1 MSIAYLRYF
10 YLAHFS
16 KPAGDRILYREI
28 RRLRARRILEIGI
41 GSADRTVR
49 LITLAKRCGCE
60 PVRYTAI
67 DLFEGRGADQPAG
80 LSLKETHRALSPTRA
95 QVQLIPGSPDHA
107 LPRAANSLTDTDLI
121 IISADHDTAALGDA
135 WFYVPRMLGPTSRV
149 YIEERKAEQG
159 TEFRRIPA
167 SEIELLANGCRR
179 RRAA

>member
-1 MSIAYLRYF
+1 MSIAYLRYL

-41 GSADRTVR
+41 GSADRTAR

-67 DLFEGRGADQPAG
+67 DLFEGRGSDQPAG
-80 LSLKETHRALSPTRA
+80 LSLKETHRALSPTHA
-95 QVQLIPGSPDHA
+95 QVQLIPGSPEQA
-107 LPRAANSLTDTDLI
+107 LPRAANALADTDLI
-121 IISADHDTAALGDA
+121 VISAEFDTAALGEA
-135 WFYVPRMLGPTSRV
+135 WFYCPRMLGPTSRV
-149 YIEERKAEQG
+149 DIEQQTPQG
-159 TEFRRIPA
+159 ATEFRRIPTA
-167 SEIELLANGCRR
+167 EIEVLADGCRR